1 NILNNFPSDNFIINI
16 ARFCFGVNMF
26 TTLPLENFVCREVIE
41 TYYFAGQP
49 FNLKRHVL
57 ITTGLVGSSLM
68 IALLTCNLGFVLEVT
83 GGFSATALA
92 FILPPLCYLKLASG
106 PTWSL
111 KKLPHLAC
119 LGFGIAVMI
128 LSTFFSLQH
137 FMAPK
142 DDSSQCSM

>member
-1 NILNNFPSDNFIINI
+1 
-16 ARFCFGVNMF
+16 MF
-26 TTLPLENFVCREVIE
+26 TTLPLEAFVCREVIE
-41 TYYFAGQP
+41 TYYFPGEP
-49 FNLKRHVL
+49 FSMKRHTI
-57 ITTGLVGSSLM
+57 ITTGLVGIALA
-68 IALLTCNLGFVLEVT
+68 IALLTCDLGFVLEVT

-106 PTWSL
+106 PVWST
-111 KKLPHLAC
+111 KKIAHLAC

-142 DDSSQCSM
+142 DPSSKCSM

>member
-1 NILNNFPSDNFIINI
+1 
-16 ARFCFGVNMF
+16 M
-26 TTLPLENFVCREVIE
+26 
-41 TYYFAGQP
+41 
-49 FNLKRHVL
+49 KRHTI
-57 ITTGLVGSSLM
+57 ITTGLVGTALI
-68 IALLTCNLGFVLEVT
+68 IALMTCDLGFVLEVT

-106 PTWSL
+106 PVWST
-111 KKLPHLAC
+111 KKIAHIAC

-142 DDSSQCSM
+142 DPNSQCSM